1 MQQTLSLFPK
11 RRPPTQ
17 LHASLLNLREERRV
31 KEYQKLVETM
41 TREGM

>member
-1 MQQTLSLFPK
+1 MQLTLSLFLK
-11 RRPPTQ
+11 RRSPNQ
-17 LHASLLNLREERRV
+17 LHASLLNLREERRI